1 MRGVSGGCPAP
12 GPGWPWGDGG
22 RWPRGSVAAGLV
34 PARRGTAGH
43 CRYGMSCGCHCSRDR
58 WDGEGRRGCG
68 AVGSPCQ
75 RRDVP
80 SAGLPARP
88 VALLFEITHC
98 GSGCFP
104 GMAESWQ
111 LDRRFVLSPVL
122 AEEGCNT
129 CACDFHLSFH
139 NSFSVAI
146 CVSLSASAVTHHRA
160 CYTGLCQG

>member
-1 MRGVSGGCPAP
+1 MPSSGSRVAMG
-12 GPGWPWGDGG
+12 GWRPVATRQCGSGARPSAARDSGALQVWHELWLSPQQG
-22 RWPRGSVAAGLV
+22 RVGWRGSEGLW
-34 PARRGTAGH
+34 
-43 CRYGMSCGCHCSRDR
+43 GC
-58 WDGEGRRGCG
+58 
-68 AVGSPCQ
+68 APCQ
-75 RRDVP
+75 MRDVP